1 MQNLKT
7 RLSELEK
14 CHTTAKINLIVRFD
28 CPSQTGA
35 ELWCLEHYSDEYPRQ
50 VWERRPNETEKEF
63 TDRAISEVKR
73 NSYGAALFIQ
83 KDLENHHAN
92 TY

>member
-1 MQNLKT
+1 MQNLET
-7 RLSELEK
+7 RIRELEK

-35 ELWCLEHYSDEYPRQ
+35 ELWSLEHYSDECPRK
-50 VWERRPNETEKEF
+50 VWERRPDETEKEF

-73 NSYGAALFIQ
+73 SSYGAALLIQ
-83 KDLENHHAN
+83 KDLEDHHASS
-92 TY
+92 

>member
-1 MQNLKT
+1 MKT
-7 RLSELEK
+7 IIKRITELEQ

-35 ELWCLEHYSDEYPRQ
+35 ELWRLEHYSDECPRK
-50 VWERRPNETEKEF
+50 VWERSPDETEKEF

-73 NSYGAALFIQ
+73 SSYGAALLIQ
-83 KDLENHHAN
+83 KDLENHHAS
-92 TY
+92 T